1 MTGAT
6 NGVRNM
12 KMENK
17 DKLLKYLIDL
27 CEDLSMG
34 RYAKVE
40 ELFELT
46 KEGKYPSLITELAE
60 AFGLM
65 MVKVEAREYRLDQMI
80 GALKRTKD
88 ELSSAKERLSAE
100 NVHLK
105 KNLRHKFLPS
115 GFLGTSPQ
123 VRELTTKVEKVADT
137 PVNILITGET
147 GTGKELIAKMI
158 HYNSGRREGPFVILN
173 CSALPETIFE
183 SEMFGIEKGVATGV
197 EKRTGK
203 IEQADGGSL
212 FLDEIGD
219 MPLPSQ
225 AKILRVIES
234 HELERVGGRKTIPVD
249 IRVIAA
255 TNKDLRKESE
265 KGAFRED
272 LMYRL
277 DVVNLHAPPLRE
289 RKDDIPLLANFF
301 LEQYVR
307 RLGREKMRFAPEVM
321 DRFMMYPW
329 PGNVRELEN
338 EVERAVVLS
347 FPDTVTIDDLS
358 ETLKQFDGGEDPV
371 KRSASMKETEMG
383 LIRRTLQI
391 TGGNKTKAAHM
402 LGLSR
407 EGLRKKMNRYG
418 LE

>member
-1 MTGAT
+1 MGTGDRD
-6 NGVRNM
+6 N
-12 KMENK
+12 
-17 DKLLKYLIDL
+17 LLRHLIDL
-27 CEDLSMG
+27 CEDLSKG
-34 RYAKVE
+34 RYKRVE

-46 KEGKYPSLITELAE
+46 KEGKYPPLVTELAE

-65 MVKVEAREYRLDQMI
+65 MVKVESREYRLEQVIDT
-80 GALKRTKD
+80 LKKAND
-88 ELSSAKERLSAE
+88 KLSTAKEKLSTE

-105 KNLRHKFLPS
+105 KNLRQKFMLS
-115 GFLGTSPQ
+115 GFLGTTPQ
-123 VRELTTKVEKVADT
+123 IRDLIAKVERVADT

-158 HYNSGRREGPFVILN
+158 HFNSSRREGPFVVLN
-173 CSALPETIFE
+173 CSALPESIFE

-197 EKRTGK
+197 EKRIGK
-203 IEQADGGSL
+203 VEQAAGGSL

-219 MPLPSQ
+219 MPLPAQ

-234 HELERVGGRKTIPVD
+234 HEMERVGGRKTIPVD
-249 IRVIAA
+249 VRIMSA

-277 DVVNLHAPPLRE
+277 DVVNLHIPPLRE
-289 RKDDIPLLANFF
+289 RKDDIPLLTNFF
-301 LEQYVR
+301 LEQYIR
-307 RLGREKMRFAPEVM
+307 KLGREKMQFAPEAI
-321 DRFMMYPW
+321 DRFTAYPW

-347 FPDTVTIDDLS
+347 VTDTITVDHLS
-358 ETLKQFDGGEDPV
+358 ETLRKLGGAEQTGKVPV
-371 KRSASMKETEMG
+371 SMKDTEKD

-391 TGGNKTKAAHM
+391 TGGNKAKAARI

-418 LE
+418 LP

>member
-1 MTGAT
+1 MARGRDS
-6 NGVRNM
+6 V
-12 KMENK
+12 
-17 DKLLKYLIDL
+17 LKRLIDL
-27 CEDLSMG
+27 CEDLSKG

-46 KEGKYPSLITELAE
+46 KEGKYPHLVTELAE

-65 MVKVEAREYRLDQMI
+65 MVKVEAREYRLEQMI
-80 GALKRTKD
+80 DSLKTAND
-88 ELSSAKERLSAE
+88 ELSTAKERLSTE
-100 NVHLK
+100 NIHLK
-105 KNLRHKFLPS
+105 KNLGHKFLPS

-123 VRELTTKVEKVADT
+123 IRDLIAKVEKVADT

-147 GTGKELIAKMI
+147 GTGKELIAKML
-158 HYNSGRREGPFVILN
+158 HYNSGRREGPFVVLN

-183 SEMFGIEKGVATGV
+183 SEMFGIERGVATGV
-197 EKRTGK
+197 EKRIGK
-203 IEQADGGSL
+203 IEQADKGSL

-234 HELERVGGRKTIPVD
+234 YELERVGGRKTIPVD
-249 IRVIAA
+249 IRIISA

-277 DVVNLHAPPLRE
+277 DVVDLHIPPLRE
-289 RKDDIPLLANFF
+289 RKDDIPLLANSF

-307 RLGREKMRFAPEVM
+307 RFGCGEMHFAPEVM
-321 DRFMMYPW
+321 DRFMTYPW

-347 FPDTVTIDDLS
+347 FPDTITVDDLS
-358 ETLKQFDGGEDPV
+358 GCLRKFDRADEPE
-371 KRSASMKETEMG
+371 KRPASMKENEMDLIKKTLLITE
-383 LIRRTLQI
+383 
-391 TGGNKTKAAHM
+391 GNKTKAARM

-407 EGLRKKMNRYG
+407 EGLRKKMGRYG